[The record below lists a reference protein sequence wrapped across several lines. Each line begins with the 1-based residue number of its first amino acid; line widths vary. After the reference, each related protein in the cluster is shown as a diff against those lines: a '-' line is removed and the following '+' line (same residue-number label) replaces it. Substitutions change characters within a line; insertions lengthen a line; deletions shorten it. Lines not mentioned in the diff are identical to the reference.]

1 MLNSRKS
8 SQRHRTIVRQ
18 VSQDDSESG
27 LSSSSVYQSCRPT
40 RKQRKQEQ
48 FYLMRGADE
57 KEPFLEVVE
66 KSSFGSA
73 VKDGKLRVG
82 GNYSFH
88 DEQGIKRGDLL
99 VAGTL
104 IQCAAERDKLNLLA
118 RFASEPS
125 IANLYDVQPCQVAV
139 DFQEEYTRTKIQLK
153 LSPVLQSKQFESS
166 FVKHSQ
172 VLRKDAS
179 ANGPSVTG
187 AGKTLLSLQELLQ
200 QDAEQQMALQECRAE
215 LEQLKQTATTSH
227 NVMGVKQQSMPSSQ
241 KENFSGDYSENV
253 IITDNDETLRP
264 RIQSPVF
271 VTPKPSRSRIQSA
284 STGRHGSSKQSTST
298 RLTTS
303 QELLLSNLSNETKYR
318 RLEKELHSLREKYE
332 QLLKDHIHLQET
344 SVPRPTAETL
354 HYFAQVITCCE
365 PKPELQAE
373 RARAEEKHLK
383 IIGIT
388 GDQLKSLQGT
398 EWSKTAKH
406 MFWKLFSYEDCITMS
421 NQSISDEIRNAI
433 FEIVQQYHPR
443 DVIQLSGTN
452 EALNA
457 CYRYVQSQER
467 KRSAA
472 AVDSY
477 IYFECLTMSSNVSA
491 STERRHRRRLAQGL
505 PNDFRVR
512 YCTQQLGVNERTRR
526 RHHRRREQGLAVDFR
541 SHRQTIVLYG
551 SHKST
556 RKTDDND
563 VVRDA
568 SNADEWMDICHNNE
582 ELSNFEQKYNRNIQE
597 DKDDDRP
604 LTEMEIAVGMVYFKT
619 KFNVSRAA
627 IQYVLWLLKRCQVQ
641 NVPSSYQAI
650 VYKLRTAEKK
660 KRQEQQESNSTFDEL
675 ITTTTSCTFCPQC
688 GNISRSI
695 NHCQDE
701 NCQQSIAYDEQQPI
715 GFLEFD
721 IKHQIMQI
729 LPRQEVQFT
738 THLNDDVPVS
748 DIINSPCYKR
758 ISNNERGRFITLTMN
773 VDGIAIDTAGET
785 SIWVIMFII
794 NEIKRQQRYLMSSCI
809 IGGIYP
815 GARKPNRKQ
824 MSEMLRCMYEQL
836 ELLEQNITYTLKH
849 GATVR
854 TNKTK
859 TNRIRVFIPGQQQAP
874 LRTNERYDMAIQYIE
889 STDPSSLNTINKKTI
904 FARKLRGYLSYCHL
918 RQLQYFKIGL
928 SCVFDSLHT
937 LYQGCFKR
945 LLSLYFDKKNRA
957 EDYSCYEHT
966 QLLAERLKQVKFP
979 STTYRI
985 PRALDKW
992 RKFKANE
999 LRTMLLF
1006 GFVIFEHLL
1015 VAPYYEHLLLLV
1027 GIAHLAEARRTYKE
1041 YPAQIKLMAEKFIIQ
1056 FPKLYTARHHVQNVH
1071 QISHTSLSVAD
1082 NGLLSCYSTFSFES
1096 LLGII
1101 TSSVMGTKNFGQEI
1115 RNTLEL
1121 LQIAQMLLYEND
1133 FDRRLKKLL
1142 FTLFTSQR
1150 LSIKGQED
1158 DATSTKLKKPT
1169 TVNNQREQNNV
1180 QRFASTNIKYFS
1192 TIFQNIFVLLL
1203 KTANNDSDCVNLI
1216 DDVDQLLIRPS
1227 LYHPTFEYIVLIVL
1241 EEDDII
1247 YLRKTGHSYSS
1258 YNKLSGQSEILPAL
1272 TT

>member
-1 MLNSRKS
+1 MAGEYAN
-8 SQRHRTIVRQ
+8 
-18 VSQDDSESG
+18 
-27 LSSSSVYQSCRPT
+27 SVY
-40 RKQRKQEQ
+40 
-48 FYLMRGADE
+48 
-57 KEPFLEVVE
+57 
-66 KSSFGSA
+66 
-73 VKDGKLRVG
+73 
-82 GNYSFH
+82 
-88 DEQGIKRGDLL
+88 
-99 VAGTL
+99 
-104 IQCAAERDKLNLLA
+104 
-118 RFASEPS
+118 
-125 IANLYDVQPCQVAV
+125 VQPCQVAV

-153 LSPVLQSKQFESS
+153 PSPVLQSKQFESS

-215 LEQLKQTATTSH
+215 LEQSKQTATTSH

-241 KENFSGDYSENV
+241 NENFS
-253 IITDNDETLRP
+253 
-264 RIQSPVF
+264 VF
-271 VTPKPSRSRIQSA
+271 VTPKPSRSRILT

-388 GDQLKSLQGT
+388 VDQLKSLQGT

-406 MFWKLFSYEDCITMS
+406 IFWKLCSYEDCITMS

-491 STERRHRRRLAQGL
+491 STERRHRAQGL

-541 SHRQTIVLYG
+541 SHRQTSVLYG

-563 VVRDA
+563 VVRDV

-582 ELSNFEQKYNRNIQE
+582 ELSNFEQKYNRNIQD

-650 VYKLRTAEKK
+650 VYKLRAAEKK

-849 GATVR
+849 GNDHNARTTTKMTRLKVFLILASCDKPAISLVQNLPEPNAAYGCQFCEEEGATVQ

-904 FARKLRGYLSYCHL
+904 FARKLRGYLGYCHL

-1015 VAPYYEHLLLLV
+1015 VTPYYEHLLLLV
-1027 GIAHLAEARRTYKE
+1027 GIAHLAEARRTYKFLS
-1041 YPAQIKLMAEKFIIQ
+1041 QDI
-1056 FPKLYTARHHVQNVH
+1056 TNVKT
-1071 QISHTSLSVAD
+1071 Q
-1082 NGLLSCYSTFSFES
+1082 
-1096 LLGII
+1096 
-1101 TSSVMGTKNFGQEI
+1101 GQ
-1115 RNTLEL
+1115 
-1121 LQIAQMLLYEND
+1121 
-1133 FDRRLKKLL
+1133 
-1142 FTLFTSQR
+1142 
-1150 LSIKGQED
+1150 
-1158 DATSTKLKKPT
+1158 P
-1169 TVNNQREQNNV
+1169 
-1180 QRFASTNIKYFS
+1180 
-1192 TIFQNIFVLLL
+1192 
-1203 KTANNDSDCVNLI
+1203 
-1216 DDVDQLLIRPS
+1216 
-1227 LYHPTFEYIVLIVL
+1227 
-1241 EEDDII
+1241 
-1247 YLRKTGHSYSS
+1247 
-1258 YNKLSGQSEILPAL
+1258 
-1272 TT
+1272 